1 MNIIDLVL
9 VAILCYFT
17 IVGCEK
23 GLVRS
28 LAGFIGYAVASLAAA
43 FLGRAAAGVLFERFF
58 YDNLVSKISTVL
70 QQTAGQG
77 AADQAQAL
85 QSSLPS
91 FVFGGALSGDGVLS
105 ALNQSIEN
113 AAPKIATLLSPSLI
127 GFTRLIVTVVLFSAL
142 YFVVRIFV
150 RFISSAFRLPI
161 LRQIDM
167 MAGGIAGFL
176 SGCAIALLLCMLLQ
190 ISLPMMKDGF
200 FGIHQSDL
208 KASWVYQSVYEKS
221 PVNFLFSEE

>member
-1 MNIIDLVL
+1 MNIIDLIL

-77 AADQAQAL
+77 AADQVQAL

-91 FVFGGALSGDGVLS
+91 FVFGGALSGDGILS

-190 ISLPMMKDGF
+190 ISLPMMKDGL
-200 FGIHQSDL
+200 FGITQSDL
-208 KASWVYQSVYEKS
+208 KASWVYQSVYEKN